1 MGNFIDRFLAGNLHQ
16 RRISMK
22 RFVLLS
28 LAAVII
34 MGLVAVS
41 ADAPAAKDNET
52 GDAPRIPKKEL
63 KAMLGDPNLVII
75 DSLVGDQWE
84 TVNQKLPGAV
94 HEDPDNVDAWADKY
108 PKDKI
113 LVTYCA

>member
-1 MGNFIDRFLAGNLHQ
+1 
-16 RRISMK
+16 MK

-28 LAAVII
+28 LAAVVTVA
-34 MGLVAVS
+34 LVAVS
-41 ADAPAAKDNET
+41 ANAPAAKDDET
-52 GDAPRIPKKEL
+52 GDAPRIPRKEL
-63 KAMLGDPNLVII
+63 KAMLGNPDLVII

-108 PKDKI
+108 PKDKTI
-113 LVTYCA
+113 VTYCA